1 MTNDWFFAGS
11 PSDETMKIRNMIP
24 AILAI
29 VMLVGGPF
37 GFGQMCDSDP
47 RAGLLC
53 YCCSDT
59 GEKCT
64 MISCSGCCGAHA
76 GAAADRWSP
85 ELTLESVPT
94 ITPLKKIVYA
104 DREAAQPPATVY
116 LEVPDQPPKP
126 A

>member
-1 MTNDWFFAGS
+1 MENGLFSAIFTGNV
-11 PSDETMKIRNMIP
+11 TMKIRTLIP
-24 AILAI
+24 AILAL
-29 VMLVGGPF
+29 VMLLGGPF
-37 GFGQMCDSDP
+37 GFGRPCDSDP

-59 GEKCT
+59 GERCT

-76 GAAADRWSP
+76 SATADRWSP

-94 ITPLKKIVYA
+94 ITPMKKIVYGPL
-104 DREAAQPPATVY
+104 EALRSPKAVY
-116 LEVPDQPPKP
+116 LEVPDHPPEQ